1 MKALGAGPFSL
12 SMIFIVESVL
22 LACVGGVVGFAS
34 GTVLAHQLGR
44 AIFGSS
50 IAVDPV
56 LFLVILAIAIGVTFG
71 GSAVAIRRAV
81 KYDPVLALRGE
92 A

>member
-1 MKALGAGPFSL
+1 
-12 SMIFIVESVL
+12 MIFIVESAL
-22 LACVGGVVGFAS
+22 LASIGGVIGFVC
-34 GTVLAHQLGR
+34 GTLLAHELGR

-56 LFLVILAIAIGVTFG
+56 LLPVILAIAIGVTFG
-71 GSAVAIRRAV
+71 GSAIAIRRAV